1 MSVYDYD
8 VATSDGTTSSLRDYK
23 GKVLLV
29 VNVAS
34 KCGFTPQY
42 EGLEAL
48 YRDDRA
54 QGLEILGFPCNQF
67 GGQEPGTADEI
78 HQFCSTTY
86 DVTFP
91 IFGKID
97 VNGPDADPLYA
108 YLRSEAP
115 GDFGPE
121 QGRMYE
127 HIKNSRPEAI
137 GTDEVKWNF
146 TKFLVGRDGEVIRR
160 YESTAT
166 PEDIRKDVEPLLG

>member
-1 MSVYDYD
+1 MNVFDFD
-8 VATSDGTTSSLRDYK
+8 VKTADGATQSLDEFS
-23 GKVLLV
+23 GQMLLI

-48 YRDDRA
+48 HRDDKEK
-54 QGLEILGFPCNQF
+54 GLAVLGFPCNQF
-67 GGQEPGTADEI
+67 GNQEPGTAEEI
-78 HQFCSTTY
+78 SEFCSATY
-86 DVTFP
+86 NVSFP
-91 IFGKID
+91 IFDKVE
-97 VNGPDADPLYA
+97 VNGDDAEPLYKF
-108 YLRSEAP
+108 LRSEAP
-115 GDFGPE
+115 GEFGPE

-146 TKFLVGRDGEVIRR
+146 TKFLVGRDGSVIRR

-166 PEDIRKDVEPLLG
+166 PEDIRADIEPLL